1 MTVYH
6 NMPELPDFERFVIAG
21 GHEESAVGGPG
32 HVRDAQL
39 VAGDGLLKLAIIRS
53 PNLTKMGRY

>member
-1 MTVYH
+1 
-6 NMPELPDFERFVIAG
+6 MPELPDFERFVIAG